1 MYKHIL
7 IATDGSE
14 LATRAVAHGV
24 SLARDQKAK
33 VTIVTVTERWSA
45 FALGLQSQQGN
56 VNPLEQYE
64 AITAAAANSVLD
76 EASKIAA
83 SQNVSPD
90 LVHVPNQPPADGILA
105 IATEKGCDLIVLA
118 THGRRGID
126 RILIGSRANEVL
138 TYSKVPVLVV
148 R

>member
-24 SLARDQKAK
+24 TLAKEQKSQ
-33 VTIVTVTERWSA
+33 VTVVTVTERWSA
-45 FALGLQSQQGN
+45 FDLGRESQQGN
-56 VNPLEQYE
+56 LNPLEQYE
-64 AITAAAANSVLD
+64 EKAAAAANAVLD
-76 EASKIAA
+76 EASRIAA
-83 SQNVSPD
+83 SQNVPCNLAYVPDQSP
-90 LVHVPNQPPADGILA
+90 AEGILA
-105 IATEKGCDLIVLA
+105 TATENGCDLIVLA
-118 THGRRGID
+118 THGRRGLD
-126 RILIGSRANEVL
+126 RILIGSRATEVL